1 MRDIYQE
8 TTDRIVAAI
17 ESGTA
22 PWLKP
27 WTGRSGGMM
36 PFNAVSGRP
45 YNGINLLI
53 LGTSEYSS
61 LGWLTYK
68 QAASLGG
75 NVRKGEKG
83 TTIVFWQFNKSK
95 NKDTGEI
102 RVVPLAKAY
111 TVFNLDQSEG
121 LDAGKIVI
129 PAPAVAGASWAN
141 DIAARHAVTLEHGGD
156 RAYFNANRDFVRMPS
171 LADFKSPEAYQSTL
185 AHELTH
191 WTGHKDRLAREFGKR
206 FGDSAYAFEELV
218 AEIGSAFLC
227 AAHGVATD
235 SLQHPEYLANWLE
248 VLKGDKRAIFTAASK
263 AKIAAEYLAGK
274 GEESAEEEEESL
286 AA

>member
-17 ESGTA
+17 ERGTT

-27 WTGRSGGMM
+27 WNGKSGGML

-53 LGTSEYSS
+53 LGISDYSS

-83 TTIVFWQFNKSK
+83 TTIVFWQFNKG
-95 NKDTGEI
+95 KDKVTGEAKVI
-102 RVVPLAKAY
+102 PFAKAY
-111 TVFNLDQSEG
+111 TVFNVEQCEG
-121 LDAGKIVI
+121 LDASKILI
-129 PAPAVAGASWAN
+129 PAPAIAGKTWAN
-141 DIAARHAVTLEHGGD
+141 DIAARHNVTLEHGGNQ
-156 RAYFNANRDFVRMPS
+156 AYFNPSRDFVRMPS
-171 LADFKSPEAYQSTL
+171 AADFKTPEAYQSTL

-191 WTGHKDRLAREFGKR
+191 WTGHKARLAREFGKR

-227 AAHGVATD
+227 AAHGVAAD
-235 SLQHPEYLANWLE
+235 RLQHPQYVANWLQ
-248 VLKGDKRAIFTAASK
+248 VLKDNKRAIFTAASK
-263 AKIAAEYLAGK
+263 AKAAAEYLTA
-274 GEESAEEEEESL
+274 EAEEAAEDEIL

>member
-27 WTGRSGGMM
+27 WNGKSGGMV

-61 LGWLTYK
+61 LGWLTYR

-83 TTIVFWQFNKSK
+83 TTIVFWQFNHR
-95 NKDTGEI
+95 KDKPTGEVKVI
-102 RVVPLAKAY
+102 PLAKAY
-111 TVFNLDQSEG
+111 TVFNVEQCEG
-121 LDAGKIVI
+121 LDAGKIII

-156 RAYFNANRDFVRMPS
+156 RAYFNPSRDFVRMPS
-171 LADFKSPEAYQSTL
+171 AADFKSPEAYQSTL

-206 FGDSAYAFEELV
+206 FGDGAYAFEELV

-235 SLQHPEYLANWLE
+235 SLQHPEYVANWLE

-274 GEESAEEEEESL
+274 AEESAEEEEQSL

>member
-17 ESGTA
+17 ERGTA

-27 WTGRSGGMM
+27 WNGKSGGML

-53 LGTSEYSS
+53 LCTSDYSA

-68 QAASLGG
+68 QAAGLGG

-83 TTIVFWQFNKSK
+83 TTVVFWQFNKRR
-95 NKDTGEI
+95 DDETGDA
-102 RVVPLAKAY
+102 RVVPFAKAY
-111 TVFNLDQSEG
+111 TVFNVEQCEG
-121 LDAGKIVI
+121 LDPSKIIV
-129 PAPAVAGASWAN
+129 PPPAVAGASWAN
-141 DIAARHAVTLEHGGD
+141 DIAARHNVTLEHGGD
-156 RAYFNANRDFVRMPS
+156 RAYFNASRDFVRMPS
-171 LADFKSPEAYQSTL
+171 AADFKTPEAYQATL

-227 AAHGVATD
+227 AAHGVALD
-235 SLQHPEYLANWLE
+235 ALQHPEYVANWLE

-274 GEESAEEEEESL
+274 AEETAEDESL